1 MSAND
6 LLPPPGPVLR
16 VLAPG
21 SPQAQAIY
29 HLGLETSVILAG
41 IFALVAG
48 AVVAA
53 LMRCRWRE
61 GEPDPRQ
68 YAGNRTIEIVWTAIP
83 GVIVAVLFAL
93 TARTM
98 SEADPAPAPE
108 PDLVVTGHQWWWEV
122 RYPKSGAVAANE
134 IHLPIGRA
142 LSVQVD
148 SADVLHEFWVPELA
162 RKITT
167 VPGRPNHI
175 WIEADRAGTYS
186 GFCSEFCGTEHA
198 WMHFLVIA
206 EPPEQFAAWQRAQL
220 RPAVPPAGTEAAAGL
235 ALFQRTSC
243 VSCHAIAGTAAHARV
258 GPDLTHFASRR
269 QLGAGVADNTPGNLR
284 RWLADPQQVKLG
296 AKMPNFNFTD
306 RQLTQLVAYFETLK

>member
-108 PDLVVTGHQWWWEV
+108 PDLVVTGHQWWWEA
-122 RYPKSGAVAANE
+122 RYPKSGVVAANE
-134 IHLPIGRA
+134 IHMPIGRA
-142 LSVQVD
+142 LSVQLD

-167 VPGRPNHI
+167 VPGHPNHI
-175 WIEADRAGTYS
+175 WIEADRAGNLSRLLLGVLRHRARLDALS
-186 GFCSEFCGTEHA
+186 GRRG
-198 WMHFLVIA
+198 
-206 EPPEQFAAWQRAQL
+206 AAGAIRGLA
-220 RPAVPPAGTEAAAGL
+220 AGAAPAGGPAGRDGSGRRARAFSAAPA
-235 ALFQRTSC
+235 ASAAMRSTAPRRTRASAPTSPTSPAA
-243 VSCHAIAGTAAHARV
+243 VSSGRASPTIRRAI
-258 GPDLTHFASRR
+258 S
-269 QLGAGVADNTPGNLR
+269 GAGWPIR
-284 RWLADPQQVKLG
+284 SR
-296 AKMPNFNFTD
+296 
-306 RQLTQLVAYFETLK
+306 